1 MINKKYYYFDSNG
14 RMQTG
19 WVKIGN
25 KYYYFKKSTGV
36 RKTGWL
42 KYKGKYCFLDKKTGE
57 KLTKCWLL
65 YNGNYY
71 YLNKNGV
78 RYENTEKIIKG
89 VKYRFGKNGICKNKK
104 ADI

>member
-1 MINKKYYYFDSNG
+1 
-14 RMQTG
+14 MQTG

-42 KYKGKYCFLDKKTGE
+42 KYKGKYCFLDRKTGE

-71 YLNKNGV
+71 YLNKKGV
-78 RYENTEKIIKG
+78 RYENTEKVIQG
-89 VKYRFGKNGICKNKK
+89 VTYRFDQHGVCKNKK
-104 ADI
+104 VEISAE